1 MVRRKKHSNFT
12 FLIVP
17 DAHSNV
23 MRFRISIYTIYAV
36 AFTVLAVVITAA
48 ILFFL
53 RIDQLR
59 LAEETQIKL
68 SQSAST
74 VIEQDKMIAELQNQV
89 ISLAAETENFR
100 TRLEE
105 MEALEQSIKVISG
118 IEGEGIDGNAYPSA
132 AEAYPNDARKL
143 GLGGSYNAV
152 SNDEIV
158 KLSQETK
165 VMLALLD
172 DQMAHLKDSLT
183 IVKKQVEERQH
194 ELDMTPTIWPTDSR
208 KITSTFGYRKDP
220 FNSRA
225 AFHSG
230 LDISADLNSPVY
242 STADGVVHY
251 IGNDRSPGKN
261 IIINHGNGIQTRYMH
276 LNDILVEEGE
286 QVKKGQKIALSGNT
300 GRSTGPHVHYEVIK
314 DGVAVDPKLYLE

>member
-53 RIDQLR
+53 RMDQLR

-89 ISLAAETENFR
+89 ITLAAETENFR

-118 IEGEGIDGNAYPSA
+118 IEGEGKDGNAYPSA
-132 AEAYPNDARKL
+132 AEAYPNDTRKI
-143 GLGGSYNAV
+143 GLGGTYNAV

-165 VMLALLD
+165 EMLALLD

-183 IVKKQVEERQH
+183 IVKQQVEERQH

-286 QVKKGQKIALSGNT
+286 QVEKGQKIALSGNT

-314 DGVAVDPKLYLE
+314 DGVTVDPKLYLE